1 MPALKQPILLC
12 LPGLGGGKYFFE
24 PLGPLLADVCRTVA
38 IDPFQTI
45 APFAF
50 DPAADRIVALARE
63 ERAASP
69 GSRVCLLGHSM
80 GTILALE
87 AIRRSSAADLFDA
100 LIIVGGLP
108 EPLPESRSRI
118 RTRADA
124 IRQRGII
131 GMGAEVVAAN
141 FSIRSQRER
150 PTLTAWFIDRFE
162 RQNPATYTDTADAL
176 ASWHARDLPPLDT
189 IKCLAITGEEDRY
202 APPDA
207 IRAFARTL
215 PPDTRV
221 EIMPDCGHL
230 PFLEDPPA
238 FAAHVTAFL
247 AVLHRSRGDSDRVS
261 G

>member
-1 MPALKQPILLC
+1 MPALKEPILVC
-12 LPGLGGGKYFFE
+12 LPGLGGGRYFFE

-38 IDPFQTI
+38 IDPFPMPSGQTF

-50 DPAADRIVALARE
+50 DPAADLVVAFARE
-63 ERAASP
+63 ERAAAS

-87 AIRRSSAADLFDA
+87 AIRRSPDLFDR

-141 FSIRSQRER
+141 FSMRSQRER
-150 PTLTAWFIDRFE
+150 PTLIAWFIDRFE
-162 RQNPATYTDTADAL
+162 RQDPATYADTADAL
-176 ASWHARDLPPLDT
+176 ASWHARALPPLDRVS
-189 IKCLAITGEEDRY
+189 CLAITGEEDRY

-215 PPDTRV
+215 PADTRV

-247 AVLHRSRGDSDRVS
+247 RQSRAGS
-261 G
+261 GRASG

>member
-1 MPALKQPILLC
+1 MPALTLPVLLC
-12 LPGLGGGKYFFE
+12 LPGLGGGAYFFE
-24 PLGPLLADVCRTVA
+24 PLGPLLADVCRTVT
-38 IDPFQTI
+38 IDPL

-50 DPAADRIVALARE
+50 DPAADLVVTRARRQ
-63 ERAASP
+63 RAADP
-69 GSRVCLLGHSM
+69 DSRVCLLGHSM

-87 AIRRSSAADLFDA
+87 AIRRSPADLFDA

-108 EPLPESRSRI
+108 EPLPESRTRI
-118 RTRADA
+118 RARADA

-131 GMGAEVVAAN
+131 GMGAEVVSAN
-141 FSIRSQRER
+141 FSIRSQRDR
-150 PTLTAWFIDRFE
+150 TALCAWFIDRFE
-162 RQNPATYTDTADAL
+162 RQHPTTYADTADAL
-176 ASWHARDLPPLDT
+176 ASWHARDLPSLDSMS
-189 IKCLAITGEEDRY
+189 CLAITGEEDRY

-207 IRAFARTL
+207 ILAFARTL

-247 AVLHRSRGDSDRVS
+247 AFLRRSRGDSGRAS
-261 G
+261 A